1 MLFVFS
7 NAVYMVAN
15 FVLTSCVLPCCCR
28 ELGGFKEVPIM
39 EDYDLVKR
47 LRQHGPPAIIPH
59 ALHTSGRRWQTV
71 GFFRTT
77 LTNQVGVTHG
87 CCGCVGCL
95 GVCFMVSTHGS

>member
-1 MLFVFS
+1 
-7 NAVYMVAN
+7 MVIKSL
-15 FVLTSCVLPCCCR
+15 LTSCVLQCRCR

-47 LRQHGPPAIIPH
+47 LRKHGPPAIIPH

-71 GFFRTT
+71 GFCRTT
-77 LTNQVGVTHG
+77 LTNQVGVTHA
-87 CCGCVGCL
+87 CHGCL

>member
-1 MLFVFS
+1 
-7 NAVYMVAN
+7 MVIKSL
-15 FVLTSCVLPCCCR
+15 LTFCVLQCRCR

-47 LRQHGPPAIIPH
+47 LRKHGPPAIIPH

-71 GFFRTT
+71 GFCRTT
-77 LTNQVGVTHG
+77 LTNQVGVTHA
-87 CCGCVGCL
+87 CHGCL